1 MRCRDDNLALGCCAR
16 AHRLLLMPRLDPFDL
31 NAGTQPPHRELA
43 EAILC
48 GPTTDARRVRQPMR
62 GADYQRP
69 VSVKGPAS
77 RRVPSAGWRD
87 PTPLPCPGEALTSA
101 LEPGDLSLDRALISS
116 RS

>member
-31 NAGTQPPHRELA
+31 SAGTQPPHRELA
-43 EAILC
+43 ESILC

-77 RRVPSAGWRD
+77 RRVPSCRLARPNTTPVPRRSIDVGSGTWRFV
-87 PTPLPCPGEALTSA
+87 P
-101 LEPGDLSLDRALISS
+101 RS
-116 RS
+116 RLGF